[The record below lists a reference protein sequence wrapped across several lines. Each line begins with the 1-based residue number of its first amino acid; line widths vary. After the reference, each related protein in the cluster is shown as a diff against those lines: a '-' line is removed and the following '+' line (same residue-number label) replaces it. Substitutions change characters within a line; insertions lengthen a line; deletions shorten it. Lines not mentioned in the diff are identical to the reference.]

1 MGKVNTRCW
10 RMTKPKGELTVSLG
24 AVTVEQGSVQVCVS
38 FSCSR
43 GDAGLLSRLLPARIK
58 TDRQSREEEREGQGR
73 SREVGV
79 EKQRWGKGGK
89 TASLEINSSPNLRFE
104 TSDVQSLITKYLEPL
119 EASTKTRTET
129 KMWRTS
135 ICNDKLPA
143 LSATE
148 EHICHLWRVL
158 HH

>member
-1 MGKVNTRCW
+1 M
-10 RMTKPKGELTVSLG
+10 
-24 AVTVEQGSVQVCVS
+24 
-38 FSCSR
+38 
-43 GDAGLLSRLLPARIK
+43 
-58 TDRQSREEEREGQGR
+58 ER
-73 SREVGV
+73 
-79 EKQRWGKGGK
+79 QRWSRGGK

-129 KMWRTS
+129 KMWRKS

-148 EHICHLWRVL
+148 EHSCH
-158 HH
+158 